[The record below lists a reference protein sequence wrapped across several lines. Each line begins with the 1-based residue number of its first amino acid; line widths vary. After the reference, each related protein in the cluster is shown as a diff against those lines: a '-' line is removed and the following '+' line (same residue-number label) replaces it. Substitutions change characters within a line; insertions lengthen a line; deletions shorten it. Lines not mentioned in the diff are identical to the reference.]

1 MAAEHL
7 GSQVIVHPLG
17 NKATFPRESDAQA
30 DLENSL
36 AGYRQSQR
44 PSSFLSPSLG
54 YIFIVVVVVQ
64 LLSRVW
70 FFQPHGLQQA
80 RFPCPLLSPG
90 VCAKLMSI
98 ESVMP
103 FNQPIPCPPLL
114 LLSPVFPSI
123 SVFYNESAL
132 YIRWLK
138 YWRFSFSFSISPS
151 SEYSGLISFRIDI
164 FIINVHMWSS
174 YPS

>member
-7 GSQVIVHPLG
+7 GSQVIVYPLG

-64 LLSRVW
+64 LLSRV
-70 FFQPHGLQQA
+70 
-80 RFPCPLLSPG
+80 
-90 VCAKLMSI
+90 
-98 ESVMP
+98 
-103 FNQPIPCPPLL
+103 
-114 LLSPVFPSI
+114 
-123 SVFYNESAL
+123 
-132 YIRWLK
+132 
-138 YWRFSFSFSISPS
+138 
-151 SEYSGLISFRIDI
+151 
-164 FIINVHMWSS
+164 
-174 YPS
+174 